1 MKWYKFILLICI
13 FLIFVGYLILLYG
26 FKISI
31 LAVEDKFFHRE
42 DNYQFAHIDKNN
54 SNIWNLVFKTDS
66 SAPSIIYRFQSWVNN
81 VLIPPSKN
89 SRVSISVCASLF
101 IERIWY
107 NCKTKKYPLSQCV
120 ELKLHDT
127 WVSTNGCNI
136 MDVSTWKREKIY
148 YIVKK

>member
-54 SNIWNLVFKTDS
+54 SNI
-66 SAPSIIYRFQSWVNN
+66 
-81 VLIPPSKN
+81 
-89 SRVSISVCASLF
+89 
-101 IERIWY
+101 
-107 NCKTKKYPLSQCV
+107 
-120 ELKLHDT
+120 
-127 WVSTNGCNI
+127 
-136 MDVSTWKREKIY
+136 
-148 YIVKK
+148 